1 MNASHDLLA
10 YCRDFG
16 VELFPQ
22 GSELWYDGPEEAI
35 TDELIEQIRAHKAEL
50 MAILRNGALIDS
62 SSTGSISSAVGSAG
76 EPDEL
81 DGWESFT
88 NEFGL
93 PGCRR
98 IGEWWPEVGHT
109 GIPCRSTVGDWQ
121 ADLARAAARLRIG
134 CPYSRP
140 LVRGPGLEP
149 TLVSAVA
156 IPPNAMEYQHAGRWL
171 PIRDHWRPDLDPG
184 L

>member
-1 MNASHDLLA
+1 MNAI
-10 YCRDFG
+10 RDFLTYCLDLG
-16 VELFPQ
+16 VELVPQ
-22 GSELWYDGPEEAI
+22 GDRLSYDGPEEVL
-35 TDELIEQIRAHKAEL
+35 TDDLVEQIRAHKAEL
-50 MAILRNGALIDS
+50 MAILRNGAPISS

-98 IGEWWPEVGHT
+98 IGEWWPEDGHT

-121 ADLARAAARLRIG
+121 ADLFRAAARLRIG

-140 LVRGPGLEP
+140 LVRGLGLQP

-156 IPPNAMEYQHAGRWL
+156 IPPNATEYHHAGRWL
-171 PIRDHWRPDLDPG
+171 PIRDHWRPSATLG
-184 L
+184 